1 MDSVNRRGFL
11 VGSAAGFGAALAPAF
26 VRAAEPIK
34 VGVLLP
40 FSKAL
45 AVLGEDTFA
54 GFTFGLKDA
63 GGEIA
68 GRKVAIVKEDDA
80 ADPSVGV
87 SKVRKLIEKDEVDV
101 VVATVHSGVAAA
113 IRNYIVDAKK
123 LWLNPIATNDVL
135 AESGCSRYHFRF
147 SASGWQASAP
157 TASWARTKL
166 QSKTAYVCAF
176 NFAFGQQTAAH
187 FKKTFEETG
196 GKVLGES
203 FPPFNTTNYAPYF
216 PAIRDARPD
225 VVFANF
231 AGTDAVAFVKQF
243 AEFGL
248 SKQTKVVAP
257 SNLVSEDVLPAQGEA
272 ALGIYSN
279 SYYTPSHDIP
289 KNRWFVKACKEQ
301 LGKEANHFHCAGY
314 DVAQALT
321 GAVREARGDVGD
333 KEKLIQIIEGMKFD
347 SPRGAF
353 RFDPKTHTPIQ
364 DIHIRQVQANPVRS
378 VVVDMLKNVAH
389 PDNGTCKL

>member
-1 MDSVNRRGFL
+1 MDILNRRRFL
-11 VGSAAGFGAALAPAF
+11 AASLAGAGVALAPRLG
-26 VRAAEPIK
+26 RAAEPIK

-45 AVLGEDTFA
+45 ALLGEDTFA
-54 GFTFGLKDA
+54 GFTLGMKEA

-68 GRKVAIVKEDDA
+68 GRKFVIVKEDDT

-87 SKVRKLIEKDEVDV
+87 SKVRKLIDKDEVDV
-101 VVATVHSGVAAA
+101 IVATVHSGVAAA
-113 IRNYIVDAKK
+113 IRNYIVDARK

-135 AESGCSRYHFRF
+135 TEAGCSRYHFRF

-157 TASWARTKL
+157 TAGWARTKL
-166 QSKTAYVCAF
+166 GSKTAYLCAF

-187 FKKTFEETG
+187 FRKTFEEAG
-196 GKVLGES
+196 GKVVGES

-231 AGTDAVAFVKQF
+231 AGTDAVTFVKQF

-248 SKQTKVVAP
+248 SRQTKVVAP
-257 SNLVSEDVLPAQGEA
+257 SNLVSEDVLPAQGES

-301 LGKEANHFHCAGY
+301 IGKDANHFHCAGY

-321 GAVREARGDVGD
+321 AAVKESQGDVAD
-333 KEKLIQIIEGMKFD
+333 KDKLVQVIRALSID
-347 SPRGAF
+347 SPRGTL
-353 RFDPKTHTPIQ
+353 RFDPKTHNPIQ

-378 VVVDMLKNVAH
+378 VVVDILKNVAH

>member
-1 MDSVNRRGFL
+1 MDGLNRRRFL
-11 VGSAAGFGAALAPAF
+11 AGSAAGLGVTLAPTF

-54 GFTFGLKDA
+54 GFNLGLKEG
-63 GGEIA
+63 GGEIS
-68 GRKVAIVKEDDA
+68 GRKVAIVKEDDT

-135 AESGCSRYHFRF
+135 AEAGCSRYHFRF

-187 FKKTFEETG
+187 FKKTFEESG
-196 GKVLGES
+196 GKVVGES

-216 PAIRDARPD
+216 PAIRDAKPD

-279 SYYTPSHDIP
+279 SYYTPSYDIP

-301 LGKEANHFHCAGY
+301 IGKDANHFHCAGY
-314 DVAQALT
+314 DVAQALV
-321 GAVREARGDVGD
+321 GAVRDARGDVAD
-333 KEKLIQIIEGMKFD
+333 KEKLIQILEAMKFD
-347 SPRGAF
+347 SPRGVF
-353 RFDPKTHTPIQ
+353 RFDPKNHTPIE
-364 DIHIRQVQANPVRS
+364 DIHVRQVQANPVRS
-378 VVVDMLKNVAH
+378 VVVDVLKNVAH

>member
-1 MDSVNRRGFL
+1 MDRLDRRRFLTGSVAA
-11 VGSAAGFGAALAPAF
+11 VGAGLAPRV
-26 VRAAEPIK
+26 VRANDAIK
-34 VGVLLP
+34 VGVMLP
-40 FSKAL
+40 LSKVL
-45 AVLGEDTFA
+45 AALGEDTFA
-54 GFTFGLKDA
+54 GFNLRMKEGGTEFG
-63 GGEIA
+63 
-68 GRKVAIVKEDDA
+68 GRKVTIVKEDDT

-101 VVATVHSGVAAA
+101 IVSTIHSGVAAA
-113 IRNYIVDAKK
+113 IRNYIVDARK

-166 QSKTAYVCAF
+166 QSKTAYLCAF

-187 FKKTFEETG
+187 FKKTFEEGG
-196 GKVLGES
+196 GKVVGES

-216 PAIRDARPD
+216 PAIRDAKPD
-225 VVFANF
+225 VIFANF
-231 AGTDAVAFVKQF
+231 AGTDAVTFVKQF

-279 SYYTPSHDIP
+279 SYYTPSYDIP

-301 LGKEANHFHCAGY
+301 IGKDANHFHCAGY
-314 DVAQALT
+314 DVAQALV
-321 GAVREARGDVGD
+321 AALRETRGEVAD
-333 KEKLIQIIEGMKFD
+333 KEKLVQVIEAMKFD
-347 SPRGAF
+347 SPRGTF
-353 RFDPKTHTPIQ
+353 RFDPKTHTPVQ

-378 VVVDMLKNVAH
+378 VVVDILKNVGH
-389 PDNGTCKL
+389 PDNGTCKP